1 MSLTMQATTSSLA
14 NAEAR
19 CLAVQACHVF
29 PWQARLGRVQ
39 MRMVRK
45 VKMVRKVRMVRIV
58 RIHPSRLRIV
68 STVNPTKPNATPN
81 QTKPRI

>member
-1 MSLTMQATTSSLA
+1 MGLKVSL
-14 NAEAR
+14 
-19 CLAVQACHVF
+19 
-29 PWQARLGRVQ
+29 
-39 MRMVRK
+39 RMVRM
-45 VKMVRKVRMVRIV
+45 VGMVRMVRIERMVRMVRMVRKVRMVRIV

>member
-45 VKMVRKVRMVRIV
+45 VKMVRKVRMVRRSKV
-58 RIHPSRLRIV
+58 RMVRRRKVRMVRHLGG
-68 STVNPTKPNATPN
+68 
-81 QTKPRI
+81 